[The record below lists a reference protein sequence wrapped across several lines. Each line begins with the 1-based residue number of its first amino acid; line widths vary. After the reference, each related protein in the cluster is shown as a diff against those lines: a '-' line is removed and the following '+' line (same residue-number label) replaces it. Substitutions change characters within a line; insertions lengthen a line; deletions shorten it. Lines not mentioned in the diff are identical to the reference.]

1 MWFIMNP
8 KRVKN
13 WTKVVMTIVLSGTL
27 PFPSL
32 FTDFLHLPKTF
43 PHRNP
48 KSQNLTRISVVEY
61 FVEDKTEEK
70 TQLDEQAYFLNLQA

>member
-8 KRVKN
+8 KRVKKLN
-13 WTKVVMTIVLSGTL
+13 EGGNDDRTEWYFALSIT
-27 PFPSL
+27 FYR
-32 FTDFLHLPKTF
+32 FLHLPKTF

-48 KSQNLTRISVVEY
+48 KSRNLTRISVVEY

-70 TQLDEQAYFLNLQA
+70 MQLDEQAYFLNLQA

>member
-1 MWFIMNP
+1 MNP

-13 WTKVVMTIVLSGTL
+13 LTKVVMTTVLSGTL

-43 PHRNP
+43 PQRNP
-48 KSQNLTRISVVEY
+48 KSRNLTRISDVEY
-61 FVEDKTEEK
+61 FAEDKTEEK
-70 TQLDEQAYFLNLQA
+70 MQLDEHAYFLNLQA